1 MMPTKKKETNL
12 EPEKQKAI
20 IVRDTV
26 LVGVVNQI
34 KELLTNARR
43 AVARDINS
51 HIIRTN
57 WEIGRVIVEQEQDGK
72 IKAKYGAK
80 LIPALS
86 RELTC
91 EIGSGF
97 SRSNLANMRTFYLTY
112 PIFQSVIGK
121 LSWTHYLHLIGV
133 KDPNTRSFYEQEALN
148 SNWSVRELQR
158 QIETSL
164 FERLLLSSGKGNK
177 EKVLTLARKG
187 VELYKPED
195 LLRKPYV
202 FEFLGNRE
210 SKPILE
216 RELEYRLIRHIEDFL
231 LELGRGF
238 MFVGSQQHMNIG
250 KNNYYVDMVFYN
262 KILKAYILIDLK
274 RGDMKAEYAGQM
286 NQYLNYYKTE
296 VNEDTDNPPIGII
309 LCKGLDDIEA
319 EYALGGISNQV
330 FASSYVYYIPD
341 KQALIDEV
349 RSVLDEDKSNDN

>member
-1 MMPTKKKETNL
+1 MPNNKKESGL
-12 EPEKQKAI
+12 GPGKQQNHLTHETA
-20 IVRDTV
+20 
-26 LVGVVNQI
+26 LVGLVSQI

-43 AVARDINS
+43 AVARDIDEY
-51 HIIRTN
+51 IIRTN

-72 IKAKYGAK
+72 IKAQYGDK
-80 LIPALS
+80 LLTVLS
-86 RELTC
+86 KELTREL
-91 EIGSGF
+91 GRGF
-97 SRSNLANMRTFYLTY
+97 SRSNIANMRLFYLTY
-112 PIFQSVIGK
+112 PIVQTLSGQ
-121 LSWTHYLHLIGV
+121 LSWSHYCELISI
-133 KDPNTRSFYEQEALN
+133 KDPDARSFYEHETSNA
-148 SNWSVRELQR
+148 NWSVRELQR

-164 FERLLLSSGKGNK
+164 FERLLLSSGKKNK
-177 EKVLTLARKG
+177 EKVLELARKG
-187 VELYKPED
+187 TELNKPED
-195 LLRKPYV
+195 ILKKPFV

-210 SKPILE
+210 NKPILE

-238 MFVGSQQHMNIG
+238 MFVGSQQRMNIG

-274 RGDMKAEYAGQM
+274 RGEMKAEYAGQM

-309 LCKGLDDIEA
+309 LCKGVNDIEA

-349 RSVLDEDKSNDN
+349 RSVLEEDDANAD